1 MSESIREPALAKL
14 QQIESEVFQF
24 GQRVRAFL
32 QNLPA
37 DLPQPFGAIPA
48 LTSAGIDNAYLHLT
62 VSTPAEVASWAS
74 WMDAAVTRKDEL
86 GAVFAHATAVVDAL
100 PIYVG
105 CMQLA
110 TKVEQQTGG
119 EDQ

>member
-1 MSESIREPALAKL
+1 MSESLRETALAKL
-14 QQIESEVFQF
+14 QQIESQMFQF

-32 QNLPA
+32 QDLPA
-37 DLPQPFGAIPA
+37 DLPQPFGATPA
-48 LTSAGIDNAYLHLT
+48 LASSGIDQAYLHLT
-62 VSTPAEVASWAS
+62 FATPAEVASWAS

-86 GAVFAHATAVVDAL
+86 GAVFCHATAVVDGL

-110 TKVEQQTGG
+110 TEAEQQTGG
-119 EDQ
+119 EDR